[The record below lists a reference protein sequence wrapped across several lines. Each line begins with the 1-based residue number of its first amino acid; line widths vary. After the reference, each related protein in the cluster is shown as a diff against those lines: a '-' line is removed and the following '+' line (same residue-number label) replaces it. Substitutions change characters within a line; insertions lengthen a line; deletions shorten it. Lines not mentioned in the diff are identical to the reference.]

1 MSFKVTKYLPTEI
14 VYGYAMLQRYNHLNP
29 TARTNANTPRVLAVL
44 PQDVLDE
51 YAKTFTTLYQAKY
64 HEQMLVD
71 GDELNFNNVDANKDK
86 KYSRKLDKMFW
97 YDNKNK
103 LLNATSHFNPSVVI
117 QNFAKFLSKEE
128 LDILNKEVCYNIA
141 TRQSKKLS
149 IADRK
154 LIEEYKQ
161 ELLDNKTDIPTLKCE
176 YDNKVKSDRD
186 ELFVMLLGT
195 AYRKNLKISKENIAK
210 LSESMV
216 ILSEIMPQLTEKIK
230 TLPYKTGNQ
239 TQAFTQLIYDNGEEN
254 KNVMRT
260 LIADEFNKHCID
272 YNRNDVDKTLEGLID
287 IYPTQIVLCSQK
299 KLDKYKKNILKR
311 EALSQL
317 EPIKPQPKQI
327 GDKTPPEKVIEKYK
341 RMEKNLK
348 IQNRIYGK
356 GKTRP
361 IHAYD
366 TMNYIKAKNKL
377 KEKNQTK
384 DGR

>member
-161 ELLDNKTDIPTLKCE
+161 ELLDNKTDIPALKCE